1 MVLYGGD
8 SAKLVYI
15 VSKCPDDVA
24 KLLLSMGMGATYLEG
39 EGAYTGEKRL
49 VIMTTLHKQFY
60 PRLRNAVKR
69 TDPDAFMIVT
79 KANEVFGEGF
89 KDPRAEEM

>member
-1 MVLYGGD
+1 
-8 SAKLVYI
+8 
-15 VSKCPDDVA
+15 
-24 KLLLSMGMGATYLEG
+24 
-39 EGAYTGEKRL
+39 
-49 VIMTTLHKQFY
+49 MTTLHKQFY